1 MGIFSLKPDPLMG
14 IDISSTAV
22 KLLELSRTGKG
33 SASYRVENYAME
45 PLPERAVE
53 DKNISEEGFD
63 TVVQAIQRVV
73 NRAKSKTE
81 FAAVA
86 VAGPAVMTKVI
97 SMPGG
102 LSDEEMLDTIESDAE
117 QYIPYPL
124 DEVNLDFELIGPS
137 EKEPDR
143 VDVLLA
149 ACRKEN
155 VDSRIAALEE
165 AGLKARVVDI
175 ERYALENALLLVV
188 ENDPEIDPE
197 ETVALVEVG
206 AASTTMNVLGGGKIV
221 FTREEMFGGRR
232 LTEEIQ
238 HRYGLSY
245 EEANL
250 AKRNGGLPDDYEVEL
265 LEPFKVE
272 MAQQISRM
280 IQFYYA
286 SSTYGKLS
294 HILIAG
300 GCASIPGII
309 EHINSKV
316 GGHVTVANPFSAMSV
331 GSRVSK
337 KALMNDAPAL
347 MIACGLALRSFDSR
361 R

>member
-1 MGIFSLKPDPLMG
+1 MGIFSFKPDPLMG

-33 SASYRVENYAME
+33 SASYRVESYAME
-45 PLPERAVE
+45 PLPERVVE
-53 DKNISEEGFD
+53 DKNISEEGIEIVGD
-63 TVVQAIQRVV
+63 AIQRVIR
-73 NRAKSKTE
+73 RAKPKAE

-97 SMPGG
+97 IMPGG
-102 LSDEEMLDTIESDAE
+102 LTDEEMFDAIQVDAE

-124 DEVNLDFELIGPS
+124 DEVNLDFEVIGPN

-149 ACRKEN
+149 ACRQEN
-155 VDSRIAALEE
+155 ADSRIAALEI
-165 AGLKARVVDI
+165 AGVKAKVVDI
-175 ERYALENALLLVV
+175 ERYALENALLLAV
-188 ENDPEIDPE
+188 ENDPEINPE
-197 ETVALVEVG
+197 ETVALIEVG

-221 FTREEMFGGRR
+221 FTREEMFGGKR

-272 MAQQISRM
+272 MAQQTSRM

-331 GSRVSK
+331 ASRVSK

-347 MIACGLALRSFDSR
+347 MIACGLALRSFDLR